1 MRIKR
6 KPLSTQ
12 ERETLATLRQIEDRN
27 PVQQQSFEQLSI
39 REDRYGHECPE
50 VLRDILR
57 F

>member
-12 ERETLATLRQIEDRN
+12 ERETLATLRQIENRN

>member
-1 MRIKR
+1 MRISR
-6 KPLSTQ
+6 RPLSSAEQ
-12 ERETLATLRQIEDRN
+12 KTLAQLREIKDRN